1 MAVPGTLEYAS
12 PHSSPSM
19 KPISRGLRWLLLALV
34 TLVVIIA
41 FLWVAGALY
50 YDSPWPALRKPLAIV
65 WFIGAMLA
73 WFWIRPRVIA
83 RVAVVVAMGGVLTW
97 WLTLKPRDDRD
108 WQPYMAETP
117 WAEVNGDVIT
127 LHNFRNTKY
136 RTYTDYTPHWET
148 RTVHLSRLTGIDI
161 GMDYWGSEWI
171 AHPVVSF
178 QFSDAPPVAFSIETR
193 REKPESY
200 SAIGGFYR
208 QYELL
213 YVVGDERDLFGI
225 RAIHSPKNTMYLYRT
240 KITPEKARER
250 FMEYINAMNELKQHP
265 RWYNA
270 VTTNC
275 TTTVRTQRPMTNR
288 TPWDW
293 RILLNGKLDEA
304 MYEYGALA
312 TDGLSFPELKKSA
325 AMNEA
330 ARAAGESPEF
340 SRLIRE
346 SRPGFH

>member
-1 MAVPGTLEYAS
+1 MAVPVPLEYA
-12 PHSSPSM
+12 PAAPM
-19 KPISRGLRWLLLALV
+19 KLLSRGALWILRGLLA
-34 TLVVIIA
+34 LVVIIA
-41 FLWVAGALY
+41 VLWVAGALY
-50 YDSPWPALRKPLAIV
+50 YDSPWPALRKPLAIL
-65 WFIGAMLA
+65 WFIGALTA
-73 WFWIRPRVIA
+73 WFWNRPRFVA
-83 RVAVVVAMGGVLTW
+83 RVAVVLAMAAVLGW
-97 WLTLKPRDDRD
+97 WLMLQPREDRD
-108 WQPYMAETP
+108 WQPYMAQTP
-117 WAEVNGDVIT
+117 WAEVHGDIIT
-127 LHNFRNTKY
+127 LHNFRNTRY
-136 RTYTDYTPHWET
+136 RTSKDYTAHWET
-148 RTVHLSRLTGIDI
+148 RTLDLSKLTGIDI
-161 GMDYWGSEWI
+161 GMDSWGSEWI

-178 QFSDAPPVAFSIETR
+178 QFADDLPVAFSIETR

-240 KITPEKARER
+240 KTTPEKARAR
-250 FMEYINAMNELKQHP
+250 FMEYINAMNALKKHP

-304 MYEYGALA
+304 MYEYGVLV
-312 TDGLSFPELKKSA
+312 TDGLPFPELKQRA
-325 AMNEA
+325 VINEA

-340 SRLIRE
+340 SRLIRQ
-346 SRPGFH
+346 SRPGFQ